1 MANQYHWLSRLWNKS
16 KGFWNNDV
24 TISNILPLVNEL
36 GHWVQL
42 YYKDLNVPVT
52 TAKIDRTGIPGFEE
66 FEYPTAFATP
76 VCIGVK
82 GDSDGFFYTQEGE
95 NGFQYRLYLNP
106 QASNRVVLQDGKI
119 TFKQHFLG
127 KLYGEYLTAPGT
139 NIPSN
144 QNITTQLQVSPFEP
158 VVLLASRDYKPLGIV
173 KGHEYVIPAFL
184 AAVYQQSLDDNA
196 SWDKVRSAGNY
207 VAIGAAVIAAP
218 FTEGASWAAYTAVAA
233 GIIAAADEAIKPG
246 RLKLGSS
253 DAYDA
258 KYKAFYQAWDGLY
271 TATMVVDA
279 LANAPQLVR
288 SLRSIRIALSAKQLF
303 SAAKSCGRQAD
314 VLALW
319 AKGADEAVQL
329 GKYSLA
335 SISKERGFVDM
346 LPELLKKE
354 GITEEE
360 FVNYTNYVR
369 KELPDSPRAQIARLR
384 NAVPSP
390 TAETV
395 MQKVIPASDLENY
408 ISGDYSSIRGF
419 LTRAVDTKHL
429 RSYDD
434 LYWGLRLDYKQT
446 EFSLD
451 DGYCYIIRFK
461 SPEVPLKVETPR
473 GYRFKYLYPFTSHG
487 FTAGTKG
494 RIGVPEFKTI
504 EDITMEAGTEIWKIS
519 RDGEQ
524 TLFAVFDSLKF
535 KKIK

>member
-66 FEYPTAFATP
+66 FEYPVAFATP

-106 QASNRVVLQDGKI
+106 QASNRVVFQDGKI

-139 NIPSN
+139 NIPRN

-233 GIIAAADEAIKPG
+233 GIIAAADEVVKPG

-258 KYKAFYQAWDGLY
+258 KYKAFYQAWDALY
-271 TATMVVDA
+271 TATMVVDG
-279 LANAPQLVR
+279 LANASQLVR
-288 SLRSIRIALSAKQLF
+288 SLRSIRIAFSAKQLF
-303 SAAKSCGRQAD
+303 SAAKSCGKQAD

-319 AKGADEAVQL
+319 GKGADKAVQL
-329 GKYSLA
+329 GKYSIA
-335 SISKERGFVDM
+335 SISQERGFIDL
-346 LPELLKKE
+346 LPNLLIKE
-354 GITEEE
+354 GLTMDDFQYMLQKSVKALTESE
-360 FVNYTNYVR
+360 
-369 KELPDSPRAQIARLR
+369 KAKLARIR
-384 NAVPSP
+384 NAMPKP
-390 TAETV
+390 DANTL
-395 MQKVIPASDLENY
+395 MQKVIPADEIEQYVNGSYSKARGSVSVASD
-408 ISGDYSSIRGF
+408 
-419 LTRAVDTKHL
+419 AKHL
-429 RSYDD
+429 KSFEDY
-434 LYWGLRLDYKQT
+434 YYGLRLDYEKT
-446 EFSLD
+446 KFHLSKNSC
-451 DGYCYIIRFK
+451 GVIRFK
-461 SPEVPLKVETPR
+461 SEDAPQKLVIPTSEDMD
-473 GYRFKYLYPFTSHG
+473 YPFTAHG
-487 FTAGTKG
+487 FTSGNN
-494 RIGVPEFKTI
+494 RRLGVPEWKLVKEAEFKVGAEI
-504 EDITMEAGTEIWKIS
+504 WEVFIDGTEKL
-519 RDGEQ
+519 R
-524 TLFAVFDSLKF
+524 AVFDGIKF
-535 KKIK
+535 NRVK